1 MTKRIVGFLVVM
13 CLLVGMMAGGSAEK
27 LWDAAD
33 FKSDKPSSEWKL
45 ALVPQYGPA
54 SWWGT
59 RATRAPNSLPR
70 IPV

>member
-1 MTKRIVGFLVVM
+1 MTKRIVGFLVAM

-33 FKSDKPSSEWKL
+33 FKSDNRLRS
-45 ALVPQYGPA
+45 G
-54 SWWGT
+54 SWRWYLSTAPPPGGYA
-59 RATRAPNSLPR
+59 ATRAPNSLPR